1 MKKKTKK
8 LLPLIVSG
16 VALLFGIVAFCL
28 MFADAV
34 KVVGVTYTGNQIAFG
49 LTTKSL
55 FLGDMQI
62 LGFNFLAF
70 LAYLLPLIGGVLGL
84 VFSKSKLFSIIS
96 AALFAVGAVLI
107 FMIGTIFPI
116 SIQDETISNAIA
128 NHAKIELLAATIVA
142 GILAIIGALT
152 SAGKLALK

>member
-8 LLPLIVSG
+8 LMPLIVSG

-28 MFADAV
+28 MFADAL
-34 KVVGVTYTGNQIAFG
+34 KVVGVTYTGSQIAFG
-49 LTTKSL
+49 YSEKILVESVQ
-55 FLGDMQI
+55 M

-70 LAYLLPLIGGVLGL
+70 LAYLLPVIGGVLGL

-107 FMIGTIFPI
+107 FMMGTLFPI
-116 SIQDETISNAIA
+116 GIQNETISNAIA

-142 GILAIIGALT
+142 GILAILGALT